1 MQREGAV
8 PGSSVQNKMT
18 RIASLDQDT
27 KHLKLLFPTFADN
40 KSFHHTA

>member
-18 RIASLDQDT
+18 RTASLEQNT
-27 KHLKLLFPTFADN
+27 KHLELLVGRRFEV
-40 KSFHHTA
+40 S